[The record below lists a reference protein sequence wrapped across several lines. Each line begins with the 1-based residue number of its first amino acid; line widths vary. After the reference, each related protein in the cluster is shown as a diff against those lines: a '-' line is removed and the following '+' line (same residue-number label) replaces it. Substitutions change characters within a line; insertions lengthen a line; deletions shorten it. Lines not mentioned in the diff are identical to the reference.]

1 MQKDTREE
9 EISRQKAATP
19 SDMSRNIRRMI
30 FDELPI

>member
-19 SDMSRNIRRMI
+19 SDMSRNIRRNDI
-30 FDELPI
+30 